1 MQGIMSVYTTSGKLH
16 PHKFALWVAMASISM
31 MFAGL
36 TSAYV
41 VRHAQGNWR
50 SYQLPVVFWI
60 STGVILLSSVT
71 FILGIRAFKQRAIPR
86 YKVLISITLVLGIL
100 FGILQFL
107 GFYELYH
114 QPQPVVF
121 DGVVQYVK
129 ENGVQRENIYPVK
142 VNGNPSESF
151 LFIIAGL
158 HLLHILGGV
167 VALAIVFFKAFRK
180 RIKIYSA
187 TGLEIVGTYW
197 HFVDILWIYL
207 FIFFLANQ

>member
-1 MQGIMSVYTTSGKLH
+1 MQGTMTDSVQQRKIH
-16 PHKFALWVAMASISM
+16 PQKFALWVAMASIVM

-41 VRHAQGNWR
+41 VKQAQGNWR

-60 STGVILLSSVT
+60 STAVIIASSVS
-71 FILGIRAFKQRAIPR
+71 FHLGLKAFKQRNIP
-86 YKVLISITLVLGIL
+86 KFKTLITLTLILGIL
-100 FGILQFL
+100 FGVFQAS
-107 GFYELYH
+107 GFYQLYH
-114 QPQPVVF
+114 REQPVVF
-121 DGVVQYVK
+121 DGTQQYIR
-129 ENGVQRENIYPVK
+129 ENGVSRENVYPVK

-158 HLLHILGGV
+158 HLLHIIGGI
-167 VALAIVFFKAFRK
+167 VALAIVFFRAFRRRVK
-180 RIKIYSA
+180 VYSS

-197 HFVDILWIYL
+197 HFVDVLWIYL